1 MRPLSNETAEQKL
14 QIRDDIIAAVLLMGF
29 AFFINR
35 GIEIKGLYMDDLY
48 LWSCYGEQSFMEYVF
63 PMGSTR
69 FRFLYYLAAWLELA
83 VVGTHINWIV
93 PINILLNGFLAFFLY
108 CLGRRLSGRSLPG
121 FLTGILFLLS
131 RMSYYQIGQMY
142 GLMETMALWM
152 AVGILWCLYVYLN
165 DKKEKIWYFHSA
177 CWLYFGICFVHERY
191 MALLPLF
198 YLVLILRGRFQL
210 RKWLRPA
217 IAFAAVQVIRFFTI
231 GTLSPAGTGG
241 TQVADTFS
249 LSQAIKYAFSQVAY
263 IFGINAGPEHLN
275 GLTWADTPFSVK
287 LLVYGADAVLLVF
300 LCAFLVTVVR
310 DRERR
315 RRCLS
320 NAALFLTFIALCIG
334 SSSVTVRVEM
344 RWVYVSYAAALLF
357 LNFICGVLAPGA
369 KKADEP
375 FMPFRRFGLGDG
387 KAAEKKTMTAQSAG
401 DSAEANFLAQHSP
414 APVFRK
420 EKREGAA
427 VFCCAGFLLYLL
439 LMLPAEN
446 FFRDHYE
453 NLYLWPNQTRYNS
466 LAEETYGRY
475 GHEIFGKTI
484 YIIGN
489 SYEMSDFT
497 AETFFK
503 VYDPERKAEGTVVQ
517 HIDSIYEIGLV
528 TDQMLVLREDPE
540 QNGFQDITR
549 FVRDLKLDVE
559 YGLYDDG
566 WLDEESSFHVL
577 AGQTGTVSLTFMY
590 PGVLSGGEETEIYVD
605 GELYQTIPVTENVY
619 YAQIQAK
626 AGQVL
631 DIQIKNNFYMQNA
644 QEQRG
649 ETRLATLVEI
659 AAD

>member
-1 MRPLSNETAEQKL
+1 MRPLSNETAEQRL
-14 QIRDDIIAAVLLMGF
+14 QIRDDIIAAALLIGF

-63 PMGSTR
+63 PLGSTR

-83 VVGTHINWIV
+83 VVGTHITWVV
-93 PINILLNGFLAFFLY
+93 PVNILLNGSLAFFLY
-108 CLGRRLSGRSLPG
+108 YLGRRLSGRNLPG
-121 FLTGILFLLS
+121 FFVGILFLLS
-131 RMSYYQIGQMY
+131 RMAYYQIGQMY

-165 DKKEKIWYFHSA
+165 DQKERSGHFYAA
-177 CWLYFGICFVHERY
+177 CWLYFGVCFVHERY

-198 YLVLILRGRFQL
+198 YLVLLLRRRFRLREWIHPTIL
-210 RKWLRPA
+210 
-217 IAFAAVQVIRFFTI
+217 FAAVQLIRLLTI

-241 TQVADTFS
+241 TQVANTFS
-249 LSQAIKYAFSQVAY
+249 LAQAIRFALSQVAY
-263 IFGINAGPEHLN
+263 IFGINAGPEYLN
-275 GLTWADTPFSVK
+275 GLTWTDTPRSVK
-287 LLVYGADAVLLVF
+287 FFVYGADAVLFAFVI
-300 LCAFLVTVVR
+300 AFLAVVIR

-315 RRCLS
+315 KSCLS
-320 NAALFLTFIALCIG
+320 NLALFLVFIALCIG

-357 LNFICGVLAPGA
+357 LSYICGVLAPGE
-369 KKADEP
+369 KREEEP
-375 FMPFRRFGLGDG
+375 FMPFRRFGPGEG
-387 KAAEKKTMTAQSAG
+387 KKAGRAAQLQAAA
-401 DSAEANFLAQHSP
+401 DSAEANFRAQHSP
-414 APVFRK
+414 APAPRQ
-420 EKREGAA
+420 EKRRGTALL
-427 VFCCAGFLLYLL
+427 CCAGFLFYLL
-439 LMLPAEN
+439 LMVPVES

-453 NLYLWPNQTRYNS
+453 NLYLWPNQMRYNS

-475 GHEIFGKTI
+475 GDGIFGKTI
-484 YIIGN
+484 YILGN
-489 SYEMSDFT
+489 RYEMSEFT

-503 VYDPERKAEGTVVQ
+503 VFDPERKAEGTTVQ
-517 HIDSIYEIGLV
+517 HIESIAEIGLV

-540 QNGFQDITR
+540 NNGFQDITR

-566 WLDEESSFHVL
+566 WLDEESRFHVL
-577 AGQTGTVSLTFMY
+577 AGQTGIVSFTFMY

-605 GELYQTIPVTENVY
+605 GELYQTIPVTASVY
-619 YAQIQAK
+619 ETEIRAE
-626 AGQVL
+626 AGQIL
-631 DIQIKNNFYMQNA
+631 DIRIENNFYMQNA

-659 AAD
+659 TAD